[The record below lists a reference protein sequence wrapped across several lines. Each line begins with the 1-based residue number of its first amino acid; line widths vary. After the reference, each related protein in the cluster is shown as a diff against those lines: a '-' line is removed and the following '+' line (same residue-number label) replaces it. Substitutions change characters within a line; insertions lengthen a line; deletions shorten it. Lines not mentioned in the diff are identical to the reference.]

1 MPRTIQADGRTITV
15 PDDATPDEI
24 NQIVGPAPKSAAPA
38 QPSTFDKVRG
48 KIDQLS
54 TVTPEEDA
62 RHSLLTNQANHFG
75 AGVIGSTAG
84 VLNHPVN
91 TVENMAHSATP
102 DKGLAGAGEML
113 LGPAGPMAVHTIESL
128 IHDPAQTLG
137 GVAGGTLLGDAGGE
151 VLSRGAGALSEP
163 LQAGG
168 AGLVDRAAVTL
179 KTDFAH
185 GAQPGRGYLEGGGTP
200 ALTMRGLAEKAE
212 TVKGNA
218 GQRLGEAYDAASQ
231 PTPPQPVRGL
241 LQAPQY
247 DVPLAD
253 SPSVTGRAS
262 KPVVLQ
268 SNRAMPREF
277 PHYGVNAPVGS
288 PDLGE
293 IPGEAGEILPPE
305 NSGYP
310 DRANGMGPHEYI
322 GQRSG
327 TQGGAGQPQGVLR
340 TRNPDISGQTPEP
353 SGTPFPAGATRIGAG
368 DVRGALLDPVNR
380 LRSIQSG
387 PGGVGPSSLLD
398 DYEGGIRDATT
409 GDFTPRTL
417 FDLKRNVAA
426 NTRWNDPTMFDMNSV
441 RQQGV
446 GGVGKLLTDAVP
458 ETAPLNRVYQGSGN
472 LADRATL
479 RADTGTPPFASI
491 VNRGLEGAAGAGLGY
506 MTHNPFLAAAPLL
519 MDSVPVKT
527 SAGYMLFHAGK
538 AAGAVPNPGLI
549 GAGAT
554 SPLLLPQGSQ

>member
-24 NQIVGPAPKSAAPA
+24 NQIVGPAPKSAASA

-84 VLNHPVN
+84 VLNHPIK

-168 AGLVDRAAVTL
+168 AGLVDRAAGTL

-200 ALTMRGLAEKAE
+200 ALTMRGLANKAE
-212 TVKGNA
+212 TVKGTA
-218 GQRLGEAYDAASQ
+218 GEGLGKAYDAA
-231 PTPPQPVRGL
+231 T
-241 LQAPQY
+241 
-247 DVPLAD
+247 D
-253 SPSVTGRAS
+253 SGIRIPA
-262 KPVVLQ
+262 KPV
-268 SNRAMPREF
+268 S
-277 PHYGVNAPVGS
+277 
-288 PDLGE
+288 D
-293 IPGEAGEILPPE
+293 
-305 NSGYP
+305 
-310 DRANGMGPHEYI
+310 
-322 GQRSG
+322 
-327 TQGGAGQPQGVLR
+327 
-340 TRNPDISGQTPEP
+340 
-353 SGTPFPAGATRIGAG
+353 
-368 DVRGALLDPVNR
+368 ALLDPAYR
-380 LRSIQSG
+380 LRATQNA
-387 PGGVGPSSLLD
+387 PGGLGESPSLD
-398 DYEGGIRDATT
+398 EYESRLTPHLSSQP
-409 GDFTPRTL
+409 DFSPREV

-527 SAGYMLFHAGK
+527 GAGYMLFHAGK